1 MKIINASSVQQVP
14 VSELSEHPENPNR
27 GNVSAI
33 RESITEN
40 GFFGAVLAQKST
52 GYILAGNHSFRAAC
66 QSGADKIPVIWVDV
80 DEDRAKKIML
90 ADNRMAEKA
99 FRDEEQLAALL
110 EDLNK
115 RDRGL
120 LGTGYDAGDLDALLT
135 SLSPPDL
142 EMPGLDFDVEN
153 PFLKLDKEKASVV
166 IYEIVGPVEVAEEL
180 RKAVLKISKTF
191 PNVHARKK

>member
-33 RESITEN
+33 RESIAEN